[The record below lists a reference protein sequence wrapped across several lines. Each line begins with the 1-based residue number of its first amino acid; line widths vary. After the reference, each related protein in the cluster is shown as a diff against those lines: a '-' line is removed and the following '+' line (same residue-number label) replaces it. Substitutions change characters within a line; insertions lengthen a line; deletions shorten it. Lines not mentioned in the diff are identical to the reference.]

1 MRRPGSVPG
10 VEKSLSGYTSVL
22 PDAKCGVPLG
32 CQGLKNPCL
41 DITSV
46 LPDAK
51 CSVPLWCQ
59 GLKNPCLDI
68 TSVLPDA
75 KCSVPRL
82 EDACFVLP
90 GIFSARTRM
99 IDLIGNHTH

>member
-51 CSVPLWCQ
+51 CSVP
-59 GLKNPCLDI
+59 
-68 TSVLPDA
+68 
-75 KCSVPRL
+75 RL